1 MCKIKTKIAKGFVLG
16 TAIAISVTACTS
28 KNNYQDQSGNKEVDS
43 LTEYVAQRLPIYEK
57 VRLSTDVNL
66 LTPNERK
73 VLPLLIEAAQ
83 IMDELFWKQA
93 YPQRDSLLAT
103 IKDEKTREFIFS
115 RSGFAPSLPR
125 ISLRISLSIA

>member
-1 MCKIKTKIAKGFVLG
+1 MRKINSKIVKPILLG
-16 TAIAISVTACTS
+16 AVIATAFTACTG
-28 KNNYQDQSGNKEVDS
+28 KNSTEETSAKKDVDS

-57 VRLSTDVNL
+57 VRLSTDLNL

-103 IKDEKTREFIFS
+103 IKD
-115 RSGFAPSLPR
+115 
-125 ISLRISLSIA
+125 